1 METWIVDTLI
11 AAILLTAS
19 YITIKYA
26 IIKNKKDDL
35 LERVFIL
42 LSLIM
47 GFLAVITLIF
57 FPKTRNNIIKD
68 FQNIA
73 VIKWI
78 IISGICVFIS
88 YFFLFRGTI
97 TAPNLGYARGVLAID
112 LILLTLCSALFFNN
126 KISITAI
133 IGMIFIL
140 FGIMLISIYN

>member
-19 YITIKYA
+19 YVTIKYA
-26 IIKNKKDDL
+26 IIQNKKDDL

-42 LSLIM
+42 VSLTM
-47 GFLAVITLIF
+47 GVLAVITLIF

-68 FQNIA
+68 FQNIN

-78 IISGICVFIS
+78 ILSAICVFVS

-97 TAPNLGYARGVLAID
+97 TAPNLGYARGILAID
-112 LILLTLCSALFFNN
+112 LILLTLCSVLFFDA
-126 KISITAI
+126 KISIMAI
-133 IGMIFIL
+133 IGMLFII
-140 FGIMLISIYN
+140 FGIVFISIYN